1 MSDFK
6 VAAVSSA
13 SSGNSI
19 KTADG
24 CKILVVGVGGGG
36 GNSVQYML
44 QQGIDNVEF
53 VVVNTDSRA
62 LQASLVP
69 NKLQIGIN
77 LTQGLGAGTNP
88 NVGRKAAEESREAI
102 KKLLQGADMVFI
114 AAGMGG
120 GTGTGAAPLIAEIA
134 RKECSALTVAVVTKP
149 FTFEGRVHQVNA
161 QAGITDLA
169 KNVDALTIV
178 DNNKL
183 LKNLGAN
190 VSIINAFNAANNVL
204 YQSVHSVT
212 DIINK
217 AGFINVDF
225 NDIKMA
231 MLNRGMAVIGTGFG
245 KGPSFVEDAVQQAVH
260 NPLIEQ
266 VDINSASGLL
276 VHIRVN
282 PNFSIAKIDEICQE
296 IKSYADESADTKHG
310 LTFDEAMAEDEI
322 AVTIIISGIS
332 TNESGRTEKVL
343 RPNRMYQPVSQTEG
357 GFFTMSQQQ
366 TALQL
371 QQTMPS
377 QPQLQAQPSAQ
388 PQPLQSPARS
398 FAQPQTQM
406 QAAKPFLG
414 AAPASPAPAP
424 EHQVQNRHSAAE
436 ANAFFTSSSA
446 DSLGGPISF
455 GGSIQQANPL
465 SRDTSSE
472 PAARAEQVV
481 RTEPM
486 PSTSPSDDEL
496 WNVPPIL
503 RNKAD

>member
-19 KTADG
+19 KAAEG
-24 CKILVVGVGGGG
+24 SRILVVGVGGGG
-36 GNSVQYML
+36 GNSVQYMM

-62 LQASLVP
+62 LQASMVP
-69 NKLQIGIN
+69 KKLQIGIN

-88 NVGRKAAEESREAI
+88 NVGRKAAEESREVI
-102 KKLLQGADMVFI
+102 KKMLQGADMVFI
-114 AAGMGG
+114 SAGMGG

-134 RKECSALTVAVVTKP
+134 KKECNALTVAVVTKP

-190 VSIINAFNAANNVL
+190 VSILNAFNAANNVL

-225 NDIKMA
+225 NDIRMA

-282 PNFSIAKIDEICQE
+282 PNFSIAKLDEICEE
-296 IKSYADESADTKHG
+296 IKSYADEQADSKHG
-310 LTFDEAMAEDEI
+310 LTFDESMAEDEI

-332 TNESGRTEKVL
+332 TNESGRGEKVL
-343 RPNRMYQPVSQTEG
+343 RSNRLYQPVSQTEG
-357 GFFTMSQQQ
+357 GFFTMAQQQ
-366 TALQL
+366 SAPQMQQVLQ
-371 QQTMPS
+371 S
-377 QPQLQAQPSAQ
+377 NHQPQQALPSESAETQSAGRLHPELKGAQPLFGSAK
-388 PQPLQSPARS
+388 
-398 FAQPQTQM
+398 
-406 QAAKPFLG
+406 AAPSGAEAHAPSGHSTG
-414 AAPASPAPAP
+414 AAPSFFSAAPAGTD
-424 EHQVQNRHSAAE
+424 N
-436 ANAFFTSSSA
+436 
-446 DSLGGPISF
+446 LGPAGPISF
-455 GGSIQQANPL
+455 GGSIQQVNPL
-465 SRDTSSE
+465 SRDHSQETAAQPE
-472 PAARAEQVV
+472 PAV

-486 PSTSPSDDEL
+486 PSPSDDEL